1 MQQTIF
7 TSKYFD
13 NKLRSYDFATIQ
25 NLEYKQQV
33 LKRWISAI
41 ENDTIKFSKETQ
53 IDITFLND
61 IFGEVLDYDYQID
74 KSKLNLVPKSSI
86 ESKEPDAILGFFTP
100 QERTDIRVV
109 IELKDSKTDLD
120 RVQNRIEKISPVTQ
134 AFEYARKAGENCKW
148 IIVSNIKTIRLYNK
162 ESDHYELFN
171 LVDLQD
177 IYFLKR
183 FFYLLHKDRLIFTN
197 GDSHVD
203 NLYSERQEEE
213 LKITKEFYAKYKDA
227 RVKLFQHLQEY
238 NAQIDK
244 LVLLEKAQ
252 KLLDRIIFI
261 CFCSDLEILP
271 AKMLQNIASFFTTK
285 DFFYNDTS
293 LWFLLKE
300 YFETVDKGNTKI
312 AKLNGGLFA
321 KDNILD
327 ELKIGSDTLLEV
339 FKLSD
344 FDYRSDLNVNILG
357 HIFEQSIS
365 DLEKLKQ
372 TINLPDF
379 QNLADLKN
387 GKRKEF
393 GIFYTPD
400 YITKHI
406 VKESIGLWLADIRAE
421 LGENE
426 LPILTDK
433 DYDLI
438 KITKQGTLRTNDK
451 IEQNKK
457 FWNEYLQKLLS
468 IKVLDPACGSG
479 AFLVA
484 AYDFLLNEYLSIQ
497 KEIKLLNPPEPPE
510 SFIPKIKGGLDF
522 KSTVLFDIEEHIIKN
537 NLFGVDINF
546 ESVEITKLAM
556 WLKTVKRGKI
566 LSDIDYNIQCGN
578 SLIENPEIAGKYA
591 FNWKEKH
598 KPILEN
604 SGFDVIIGNPP
615 YIQLSKQE
623 DITDKEKEY
632 YLNTYQTSGGRLNT
646 FIFFIHLATKLLKNN
661 GYFGFI
667 IPNTILTQEYYRE
680 TRQMLLDNCT
690 IQNITTYPFLPFE
703 DAVVENISLIIKNQ
717 KKENYQIT
725 VYEQEKLEITEI
737 QRIESNR
744 IRTNHN
750 FIITIRENSI
760 CDKIDSLNFDPLK
773 NFAELNQ
780 AIALKED
787 KSSSVKSTYQEGYYK
802 LLDGRN
808 INRYQINWTGEYLD
822 YNVEKIHSCKRKDI
836 FETNEKLLF
845 RRVSANLI
853 FAYDN
858 AKHFALNTLVVLNL
872 KENVNLNIKYLLCLL
887 NSKLINYYY
896 VNKYKSTKK
905 VFSEI
910 QARTI
915 GLLPIPII
923 NQQEQQPFIEKA
935 DIMLDKKAELQN
947 ISKEFT
953 NYLSAKH
960 NINNLS
966 KNLSNWY
973 KLTDNQFFNELGKLK
988 IELSHKDE
996 SKLLQYF
1003 NEQKQIASKIYS
1015 EIEKIDNE
1023 IDNMVFTLYK
1033 VLNSEIS
1040 E

>member
-13 NKLRSYDFATIQ
+13 NKLRSFDINQ
-25 NLEYKQQV
+25 VKNLEYKQQI

-41 ENDTIKFSKETQ
+41 ENDTLKFSKETQ

-61 IFGEVLDYDYQID
+61 IFGEVLEYDYHID
-74 KSKLNLVPKSSI
+74 KSKINLVPKSSI
-86 ESKEPDAILGFFTP
+86 ESKEPDAILGYFTP
-100 QERTDIRVV
+100 QERKDIRVV
-109 IELKDSKTDLD
+109 IELKDSRADLD
-120 RVQNRIEKISPVTQ
+120 RVQNRLEKISPVTQ
-134 AFEYARKAGENCKW
+134 AFEYARKAGEQCKW
-148 IIVSNIKTIRLYNK
+148 VIVSNLKTIRLYNK
-162 ESDHYELFN
+162 ESDCYELFN
-171 LVDLQD
+171 LIDLQD
-177 IYFLKR
+177 EYYLKR

-197 GDSHVD
+197 GDSFVEK
-203 NLYSERQEEE
+203 LYIERQEEE
-213 LKITKEFYAKYKDA
+213 LKITKEFYQNYKEI
-227 RVKLFQHLQEY
+227 RIKLFKNLKE
-238 NAQIDK
+238 NNPKIDK
-244 LVLLEKAQ
+244 LILLEKAQ

-271 AKMLQNIASFFTTK
+271 VKMLQNIATFFTTK

-300 YFETVDKGNTKI
+300 YFETIDKGNTKI

-321 KDNILD
+321 KDNVLD
-327 ELKIGSDTLLEV
+327 DLKIGSEILLDV
-339 FKLSD
+339 FKLSN

-365 DLEKLKQ
+365 DLEKLKKE
-372 TINLPDF
+372 INI
-379 QNLADLKN
+379 LKPEETN

-393 GIFYTPD
+393 GVFYTPD
-400 YITKHI
+400 YITKYI
-406 VKESIGLWLADIRAE
+406 VKESIGGWLTDIRNE

-451 IEQNKK
+451 IEKNKK
-457 FWNEYLQKLLS
+457 FWNDYLQKLLS

-484 AYDFLLNEYLSIQ
+484 AFDFMLKEYLLIQ
-497 KEIKLLNPPEPPE
+497 KEITLLNPPEPPE
-510 SFIPKIKGGLDF
+510 NFIPKMKGGLEF
-522 KSTVLFDIEEHIIKN
+522 KPTVLFDIEEHIIKN
-537 NLFGVDINF
+537 NLYGVDINF

-566 LSDIDYNIQCGN
+566 LSDIDYNIQHGN
-578 SLIENPEIAGKYA
+578 SLIENKEIAGNLA
-591 FNWKEKH
+591 FNWSEKH
-598 KPILEN
+598 KNIIEN

-615 YIQLSKQE
+615 YIQLSKQD
-623 DITDKEKEY
+623 DISDKEKEY
-632 YLNTYQTSGGRLNT
+632 YINTFQTSGGRLNT
-646 FIFFIHLATKLLKNN
+646 FIFFIHLATKLLKPN
-661 GYFGFI
+661 GYIGYI

-680 TRQMLLDNCT
+680 TRQMLLNNC
-690 IQNITTYPFLPFE
+690 IIKNITTYPFLPFE

-717 KKENYQIT
+717 KSENYKIS
-725 VYEQEKLEITEI
+725 VYEQEKLEVSEI
-737 QRIESNR
+737 QIIESEKLKS
-744 IRTNHN
+744 NHN
-750 FIITIRENSI
+750 FIITIKENSI
-760 CDKIDSLNFDPLK
+760 CDKIDSLNFEPLK
-773 NFAELNQ
+773 NFVEINQ
-780 AIALKED
+780 GIALKED
-787 KSSSVKSTYQEGYYK
+787 KSNSVKDIYQEGYYK

-808 INRYQINWTGEYLD
+808 INRYQVNWTGDYLD
-822 YNVEKIHSCKRKDI
+822 FNLDKIHSCKRKDI
-836 FETNEKLLF
+836 FQTNEKLFF

-858 AKHFALNTLVVLNL
+858 EKYFALNTLVVINL
-872 KENVNLNIKYLLCLL
+872 KENASFDIKYLLCIL

-923 NQQEQQPFIEKA
+923 EKIEQQPFIENA
-935 DIMLDKKAELQN
+935 NLMLAKKTELQL

-953 NYLSAKH
+953 NYLSAKY

-966 KNLSNWY
+966 KNLINWY
-973 KLTDNQFFNELGKLK
+973 KINDNQFLTELAKLK
-988 IELSHKDE
+988 INISLKDE

-1003 NEQKQIASKIYS
+1003 NEQKQIASKIDNEIEIIDIKIDELIYKLYKLSNS
-1015 EIEKIDNE
+1015 EIEKI
-1023 IDNMVFTLYK
+1023 V
-1033 VLNSEIS
+1033 
-1040 E
+1040 